1 MFAGSWSFFKWLRIK
16 RLVVACHPPKLH
28 LEVFLSSRWLRLH
41 RKGWESTLWRGGP
54 RNRLEG
60 AKWLLLGCKFSTEK
74 GSFWG
79 WGWGYKWYFLARKR
93 TFLVYENIFLGGKST
108 SWEESLLSAESKAK
122 TYIQRKNKTY
132 SKSLLWTCCCTT
144 EILAR
149 LKDSP
154 WYHRPF
160 LIDSRAENK
169 MMNRFRRQM
178 DDWCCLCAL
187 LTKLL
192 LPDVHK
198 EE

>member
-1 MFAGSWSFFKWLRIK
+1 MFAGSWLFFKWLRIK
-16 RLVVACHPPKLH
+16 SLQVACHPPKLH

-41 RKGWESTLWRGGP
+41 RNGWESTLWRGGP

-60 AKWLLLGCKFSTEK
+60 AKLLFLERIPFGGEEK
-74 GSFWG
+74 
-79 WGWGYKWYFLARKR
+79 
-93 TFLVYENIFLGGKST
+93 IPFLGYIKIPKYQKCA
-108 SWEESLLSAESKAK
+108 SWKDSLLSAESKAK